1 MPDSPESRV
10 LGPDQTVSLAK
21 IIFETCKSSNI
32 SIYLCNLSHLKEK
45 KTVPFDYAAWLI
57 ILFHNLWVSSQTLL
71 IPII

>member
-1 MPDSPESRV
+1 MPDSPKSRV

-45 KTVPFDYAAWLI
+45 KLYHSI
-57 ILFHNLWVSSQTLL
+57 MLL
-71 IPII
+71 GW